1 MTSMKTF
8 RLVTAMVGVILGSMG
23 LVRGGSI
30 QGSVATVGGVE
41 ISEGELMAAVGGQS
55 LQLRKQEYELKRKA
69 LDQMIEDRLLAMEAK
84 RRGMSVAKLLEVEV
98 DAKEKEPT
106 EAELEAFFLGQTGPR
121 PQGGELSPEA
131 RSSSRRTLLDFRRGQ
146 LRAGLIKDL
155 MAKTEVRILLAPPKA
170 VVGVDPNRLLGPPN
184 AQITI
189 VEFSDF
195 QCPYCSTAQETLKAL
210 MTRYPGK
217 VRVGFRDFPIAQ
229 IHPSAIAAAEASRCA
244 ADQGRFWEFHD
255 LLFANQKELSA
266 VRLKE
271 YASSV
276 RLDRQKF
283 DACVAERKHQLA
295 VQADFKEG
303 QSLGLMGTPAFFVNG
318 ELLNGARDISEFE
331 RIINQELSKEPPTR

>member
-1 MTSMKTF
+1 MKIF
-8 RLVTAMVGVILGSMG
+8 RLVSASIAIVLGATG

-30 QGSVATVGGVE
+30 QDSVATVGGAA
-41 ISEGELMAAVGGQS
+41 ISEMELMAAVGGQS

-69 LDQMIEDRLLAMEAK
+69 LDQVIEDRLLGMEAK
-84 RRGMSVAKLLEVEV
+84 RRGMSVGKLLEVEV

-131 RSSSRRTLLDFRRGQ
+131 RSASRSTLRDFRRGQ
-146 LRAGLIKDL
+146 LRAALIKEL
-155 MAKTEVRILLAPPKA
+155 MAKTEVRILLTPPRA
-170 VVGVDPNRLLGPPN
+170 TVGVDPNRLLGPPS

-195 QCPYCSTAQETLKAL
+195 QCPYCSTAQETLKTLLA
-210 MTRYPGK
+210 RYPGK
-217 VRVGFRDFPIAQ
+217 VRVGFRDFPIEQ
-229 IHPSAIAAAEASRCA
+229 IHPSATAAAEASRCA

-255 LLFANQKELSA
+255 LLFANQKELNA
-266 VRLKE
+266 MRLKE
-271 YASSV
+271 YAS
-276 RLDRQKF
+276 RAGLDRRKF
-283 DACVAERKHQLA
+283 DDCVAERKYQLA
-295 VQADFKEG
+295 VQTDFKEG

-331 RIINQELSKEPPTR
+331 RIINQELSTESPAK